1 MKKKIILVTGSSGFI
16 GKFFIKRA
24 LKKGYLV
31 IDIQRNN
38 KKRDKDLVN
47 LKKEYSK
54 TYNSIYYSKYQNL
67 NKMLKNKKFDYFIN
81 FATFYKNHHTNK
93 EILNF
98 IDSNIIFPSVV
109 LDTIIHNTKKI
120 INFGTMMQHT
130 SDKKNKPKN
139 FYASSKSAF
148 EIIMKYL
155 ISLNKKTK
163 FYNLKFYESYA
174 EVDSRKKL
182 LPTLFNNFKKKKKTL
197 INSKKLELNI
207 LHVDDILNAIDTVLN
222 NNIKSGDYC
231 LMQKKNIKI
240 KDFILKINKKSKKK
254 LLVVYQS
261 KMVEK
266 PKKTHLKILP
276 KWKADITIQKKIEKK
291 FLNENN

>member
-182 LPTLFNNFKKKKKTL
+182 LPTLFNNFKKKENINKFKKTWTKYFTCRWHSQC
-197 INSKKLELNI
+197 NR
-207 LHVDDILNAIDTVLN
+207 
-222 NNIKSGDYC
+222 YC
-231 LMQKKNIKI
+231 FK
-240 KDFILKINKKSKKK
+240 
-254 LLVVYQS
+254 
-261 KMVEK
+261 
-266 PKKTHLKILP
+266 
-276 KWKADITIQKKIEKK
+276 
-291 FLNENN
+291 